1 MDGQWD
7 LVISSLQDIYNA
19 NEVTAFDEDMEM
31 KKLNF
36 ENLEDAQLEEYLE
49 KFQEHRENIKRAHRL
64 LETVRSNLNTVIEN
78 AAISTNNNNT
88 SALDAAN
95 SANSAA
101 GRLPAS
107 GESTAGS
114 TPVPGVIPDDG
125 SATAGPIGRTYWQSQ
140 FGPKA
145 PIVLHAEVAYKP
157 KKGHGDGEWFQC
169 EVVKISSDGL
179 KYEVVDPEP
188 DEQGNTG
195 KLYKCTWKDLLLIPS
210 ESTPRSKIP
219 NYPPGTQVLAR
230 YPETTTFYPA
240 VVMGTKR
247 DGTCR
252 LRFDG
257 EEDVEKET
265 EVPRRLVL
273 PAPMI
278 SAFPAKK

>member
-36 ENLEDAQLEEYLE
+36 ENLEDAQLEQYLE

-64 LETVRSNLNTVIEN
+64 LDNVRGNLDTVIG
-78 AAISTNNNNT
+78 STGP
-88 SALDAAN
+88 AV
-95 SANSAA
+95 
-101 GRLPAS
+101 AS
-107 GESTAGS
+107 GASTAGT
-114 TPVPGVIPDDG
+114 TPTPGVVPGAASTATGDG
-125 SATAGPIGRTYWQSQ
+125 DINGGRVYWQSQ
-140 FGPKA
+140 FGTA
-145 PIVLHAEVAYKP
+145 TPIFLGAEVAYKP

-169 EVVKISSDGL
+169 EVVKISSDGI
-179 KYEVVDPEP
+179 KFEVVDPEP

-195 KLYKCTWKDLLLIPS
+195 KMYKCTWKDLLLIPA
-210 ESTPRSKIP
+210 ETTPRSKIP

-257 EEDVEKET
+257 EEDAEKET